1 MNNITKAIIGTTL
14 AIGSIFGGVQSAQA
28 ADCVYG
34 NGFQICFDSNGN
46 NNWDVSLRNNNGT
59 ENMTVQCDGKSV
71 SHYNSYGPFS
81 KSETNYLADYFCS
94 L

>member
-1 MNNITKAIIGTTL
+1 MNNIIKGIIGTTL
-14 AIGSIFGGVQSAQA
+14 AIGSIFGTVQSAQA
-28 ADCVYG
+28 SDCFYG
-34 NGFQICFDSNGN
+34 DGYQMCMESNGY
-46 NNWDVSLRNNNGT
+46 NNWDVSVKNNYGT

-81 KSETNYLADYFCS
+81 ESEADYVADYFCS